1 MKIQVRSQ
9 KNPDAPWHDITE
21 QRLAEYCV
29 NCTGGGYNQKQVAD
43 AMLLQ
48 REILDLPAGETWKSP
63 AGVLEVRIE
72 S

>member
-1 MKIQVRSQ
+1 MKIQVRGLLT
-9 KNPDAPWHDITE
+9 PDAPWHDITE

-29 NCTGGGYNQKQVAD
+29 NCTGGGYNQDQVAD

-48 REILDLPAGETWKSP
+48 REILGLPAGETWKSP
-63 AGVLEVRIE
+63 SGKLEMRIE